1 MQRFS
6 ARWVQVAREQYDG
19 LPGDIQQRVD
29 ERIEQLLERPE
40 GPRQAYDAP
49 SDQWTT
55 TYGSGAG
62 LILYAVVREHRRVLI
77 LRLV

>member
-1 MQRFS
+1 VQRFS
-6 ARWVQVAREQYDG
+6 ARWLEVAREQYDA
-19 LPGDIQQRVD
+19 LPSEIQQQVD
-29 ERIEQLLERPE
+29 ERIGQLRDQPE
-40 GPRQAYDAP
+40 GDRQSYDQP

-62 LILYAVVREHRRVLI
+62 LILYAVAGQRVLI